1 MLPDADEQLL
11 TDAIAAIDTAQQT
24 IWNIA
29 FRADP
34 RVLDTI
40 HTGDPARFSRFSI
53 LIEGATIADHA
64 VQILLTA
71 RQ

>member
-34 RVLDTI
+34 RVLDT
-40 HTGDPARFSRFSI
+40 TGDPARFSRFSI

>member
-34 RVLDTI
+34 RVLDT
-40 HTGDPARFSRFSI
+40 GDPARFSRFSI